1 MNDVSVYLGRVLGV
15 FRMLCCTL
23 CGTGVIRDSNRSNHC
38 AGGVLYQSWGPQ
50 GVIPV
55 QVRRSVYQLND
66 GYFDAISQGKS
77 GFEDFRLVCCACHV
91 AADYHLNGPFYQ
103 SGACARCKVA
113 VEGGFRNIRH
123 HARALRMV
131 LR

>member
-1 MNDVSVYLGRVLGV
+1 
-15 FRMLCCTL
+15 MLCCTL
-23 CGTGVIRDSNRSNHC
+23 CGTGVCRGKNRSNHC
-38 AGGVLYQSWGPQ
+38 SAGVLYQAWGPQ
-50 GVIPV
+50 GVIPA
-55 QVRRSVYQLND
+55 QVRKSMYDMSDAYFEAIEHSRA
-66 GYFDAISQGKS
+66 GY
-77 GFEDFRLVCCACHV
+77 EEFRIVCCACHL
-91 AADYHLNGPFYQ
+91 AGDYHLNGPFYQ